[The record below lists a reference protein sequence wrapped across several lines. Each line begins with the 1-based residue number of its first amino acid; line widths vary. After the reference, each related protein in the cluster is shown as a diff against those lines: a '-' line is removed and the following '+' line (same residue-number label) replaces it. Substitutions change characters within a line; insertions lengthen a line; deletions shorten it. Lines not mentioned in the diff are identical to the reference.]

1 MANTCEPVIKIVMR
15 ERAKVVV
22 SEDRLREIRLMP
34 KGNVGQSAVLT
45 LPPRGWR
52 TPPVDSRCLTSHR
65 LQLRN
70 VETPYIS
77 RRRFGAD
84 GWASR
89 KADRSVCGL
98 EMSEE
103 AKAVL

>member
-1 MANTCEPVIKIVMR
+1 MANICEPVIKIVMGR
-15 ERAKVVV
+15 RAKVVV
-22 SEDRLREIRLMP
+22 PRIPSGNEAPAKRQCRSE
-34 KGNVGQSAVLT
+34 
-45 LPPRGWR
+45 RGLNAAASW
-52 TPPVDSRCLTSHR
+52 TSNLPVDSRCLTSHI

-77 RRRFGAD
+77 RQRLGAFGWTRREAG
-84 GWASR
+84 R
-89 KADRSVCGL
+89 PVCGL